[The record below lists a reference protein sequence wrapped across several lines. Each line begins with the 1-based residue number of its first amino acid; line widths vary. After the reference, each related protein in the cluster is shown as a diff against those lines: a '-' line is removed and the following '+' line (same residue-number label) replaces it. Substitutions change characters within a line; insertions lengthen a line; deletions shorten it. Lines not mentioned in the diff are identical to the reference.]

1 MAVFRAAAAWVA
13 AAEHREDG
21 DDAMTA
27 AKPRSHRLAHHVDEA
42 AIREAIVAAEAATT
56 AKIHVT
62 LSDRF
67 SGSTLDRAMEVFGRL
82 RLHEVP
88 DRNGV
93 LFFVAPH
100 RREFAVV
107 GDLGIHEREGQPLW
121 DRVVTAVSQRIAS
134 GDLTAGLVQGIADV
148 GAALR
153 AHFPRQ
159 RS

>member
-1 MAVFRAAAAWVA
+1 
-13 AAEHREDG
+13 
-21 DDAMTA
+21 MTA
-27 AKPRSHRLAHHVDEA
+27 AQTRSHRLAQHVDEK
-42 AIREAIVAAEAATT
+42 AIREAIIAAEAGTT

-67 SGSTLDRAMEVFGRL
+67 TGSTLHHAMEIFGRL
-82 RLHEVP
+82 RLHQAP

-93 LFFVAPH
+93 LFFVAPQ

-107 GDLGIHEREGQPLW
+107 GDLGIHEREGQQLW

-134 GDLTAGLVQGIADV
+134 GDLTAGLVKGIADV

-153 AHFPRQ
+153 THFP
-159 RS
+159 SEH